1 MKKKP
6 ERFEPLFPKL
16 SGHWSLRCRFQ
27 VPRLVTRTII
37 QRPDLHTNIGTRTR
51 ARAEA
56 PVARRFSRYYYF
68 PRLRRTTDTRAC
80 IHTRIQ
86 TRYTVRDGSYISSR
100 VFDKY
105 LIVSLQAS
113 RLRGPSRARARDLHI
128 RYITETLRNNGRA
141 HGFHVRFVTYYS
153 RANIRVFFLFFIG
166 SFARTKC
173 RRLVC
178 NARWLVY
185 G

>member
-1 MKKKP
+1 M
-6 ERFEPLFPKL
+6 
-16 SGHWSLRCRFQ
+16 
-27 VPRLVTRTII
+27 TRTII

-113 RLRGPSRARARDLHI
+113 RLRGPSRARARVICTFD
-128 RYITETLRNNGRA
+128 TLLKHYGTTGARVRA
-141 HGFHVRFVTYYS
+141 RIPRTFRHVLFACKYTSFFFVLYRFVRS
-153 RANIRVFFLFFIG
+153 NEMSPPRVQRPLA
-166 SFARTKC
+166 SV
-173 RRLVC
+173 RLE
-178 NARWLVY
+178 AK
-185 G
+185 GG